1 MKKYLKV
8 TRYYRKSGSQVRMI
22 YENDKGELF
31 DGPEHNVVVGYT
43 YAVEVDTKRFEDYY
57 YNIIKFI
64 SPGKKV

>member
-8 TRYYRKSGSQVRMI
+8 TKYYRKSGSQNRMI

-31 DGPEHNVVVGYT
+31 DGPEHNVIAGYT
-43 YAVEVDTKRFEDYY
+43 YKVEVAIKKFEDYY

-64 SPGKKV
+64 SPGKKL